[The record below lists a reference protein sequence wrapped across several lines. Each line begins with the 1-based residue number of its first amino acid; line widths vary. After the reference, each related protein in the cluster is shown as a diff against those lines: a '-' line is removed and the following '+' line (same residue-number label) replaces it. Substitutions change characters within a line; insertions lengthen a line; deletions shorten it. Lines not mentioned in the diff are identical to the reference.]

1 MGKEYPDFFN
11 DVFGPVMQ
19 PGSSSHMAAPC
30 RIGLLARALLGE
42 EPVEAC
48 FIMDRQGSFAGTF
61 GCMNEDKGM
70 LAGVLGIGPEDE
82 RLYDVYALA
91 RLNGLEYRFIFDEM
105 KESSHLN
112 ALKVMLKSGNGKI
125 AALVADSTGG
135 GMVRV
140 RKINGF
146 DVNLIGD
153 THVVFIFTAI
163 TSLQIRKLVDAVG
176 GYIGKKTITD
186 GGTTLVYIKFSQQ
199 PDITRIRNLLPD
211 VQIEFFS
218 PILPVTMKKGRKKQL
233 FKSVAEW
240 RLISEQSGVGM
251 CETAV
256 QYETDSSLWTK
267 EQVITY
273 MEHLKGILTRQ
284 ITAAYDGVNVVH
296 TPFYR
301 YDSGLWLDYQSRGR
315 VLGGPVMSEVIKR
328 AIGVNEKT
336 KKVPIVPGPMGTG
349 GGYLFSALLSVKE
362 AYGFGE
368 GDLLRGLFV
377 AAGIG
382 AISYTHTKPTG
393 EVVGCGG
400 ECGVCCS
407 MGAAAIVEMAGGNG
421 VQIENA
427 ASLALQAFIGL
438 PCDPVIGGYEVP
450 CFSRVIAASS
460 MAVVYADLALA
471 GCQAIIPYDELLAA
485 LNRLGK
491 KMPSELLCTSK
502 GGTCLTPAA
511 KRCAGEFKAWQQNQ
525 NDVNGDFNEQ
535 AVILPLSQ
543 R

>member
-42 EPVEAC
+42 EPVEAS
-48 FIMDRQGSFAGTF
+48 FIMDSQGSFAGTF
-61 GCMNEDKGM
+61 GSMNEDKGM

-91 RLNGLEYRFIFDEM
+91 RLSSLKYRFAFDGM
-105 KESSHLN
+105 KESRHLN
-112 ALKVMLKSGNGKI
+112 SLKVVLRSGSGKI
-125 AALVADSTGG
+125 AVLVADSTGG

-153 THVVFIFTAI
+153 THVVFVFAAI
-163 TSLQIRKLVDAVG
+163 TSLQIQMLIDAVG
-176 GYIGKKTITD
+176 GYIGKKMVTD
-186 GGTTLVYIKFSQQ
+186 GGTTLVYLKFSEQ
-199 PDITRIRNLLPD
+199 PDIIGIRNLLPG
-211 VQIEFFS
+211 VQIEFLA
-218 PILPVTMKKGRKKQL
+218 PILPVAVKKARKKQL

-240 RLISEQSGVGM
+240 RQISEQAGISM
-251 CETAV
+251 SETAV
-256 QYETDSSLWTK
+256 QYEMDSSLWTK

-273 MEHLKGILTRQ
+273 MEKLKGILTRQ
-284 ITAAYDGVNVVH
+284 ITAAYEGANVVR
-296 TPFYR
+296 TPFNR
-301 YDSGLWLDYQSRGR
+301 YDGGLWLDYQSKGR
-315 VLGGPVMSEVIKR
+315 VLSGPVMGKVIKR

-349 GGYLFSALLSVKE
+349 GGYLFSALVSVRE

-368 GDLLRGLFV
+368 DDLLRGLFV

-382 AISYTHTKPTG
+382 AISYTHTNPTG

-471 GCQAIIPYDELLAA
+471 GCQAIIPYDELLIA
-485 LNRLGK
+485 LNQLGK
-491 KMPSELLCTSK
+491 NMPSELLCTSK
-502 GGTCLTPAA
+502 GGSCLTPAA
-511 KRCAGEFKAWQQNQ
+511 KRCAGEFKAWQRNQ
-525 NDVNGDFNEQ
+525 KDANGDFYE
-535 AVILPLSQ
+535 
-543 R
+543 